1 MNNNFSN
8 PSNFSNPVLDSL
20 QNVDSFVGL
29 TSSVKD
35 LGKDA
40 LGAALVGTNEISNLV
55 TTPPVGSVFKAP
67 LAIEYSDSDSF
78 AYTRGDRGNRKKSD
92 KEDDISGSNGTV
104 NPLAAMDGVFTVG
117 SGGLMSIDVLADNG
131 AYQGQ
136 LGVFS
141 LNGMEN
147 FRLGSAE
154 FIEEAA
160 RRAIDGNGEGYLLF
174 DDATED
180 ARFNSQLGEQD
191 CNGGSYNGV
200 KTVGFEAGEKVALI
214 LVPNGSLESVAD
226 GNFKGSNRPLFSM
239 SAANKG
245 ATQFAKVS
253 TNVFGWED
261 IALKGGRSNFS
272 DADYNDIVIKVS
284 GATGQATELSQIL
297 KADRN
302 WLQTESAQN
311 ILTFAN
317 KSNAVLGWNQ
327 AALDAI
333 KIDKTNPPIA
343 SRNLA
348 ILETAVFDAVNGLT
362 AFYDAYKIDNG
373 ISPDASVEAAAS
385 QAAYRVLTELY
396 PNQKATFDG
405 ILNGYLQDLP
415 AGDFVTKGLAYG
427 KAVAE
432 GALASRAN
440 DGSKTVVPYIVST
453 EIGKWQPTSA
463 VASPLLPQWG
473 KVTPFALESSGQFRP
488 DAPPALDSD
497 EYTQDFNRTKD
508 IGSLNSTTR
517 TADQTEIAKFW
528 ADGGGTY
535 TPPGHWNSIAT
546 QLLSKNNASLVESA
560 HTLGVLNIALA
571 DAAIACWDAKY
582 TFDAWRPVT
591 AIRQAALDGNDATTA
606 DTTWQ
611 PLIATPPFPEYT
623 SGHST
628 FSSTAATVLTELMG
642 KNVSF
647 TTSSIG
653 LPGVTRSF
661 TSFQQAAQE
670 AGISRIYSGIHFMSA
685 NTSGLECGEQ
695 IGDYVINKF
704 MQSKTAS

>member
-1 MNNNFSN
+1 MNDNFSN

-20 QNVDSFVGL
+20 QDVDSFIGL
-29 TSSVKD
+29 ISPVKD
-35 LGKDA
+35 LGKGS
-40 LGAALVGTNEISNLV
+40 LGAALVETTAISNLV
-55 TTPPVGSVFKAP
+55 TTTPINNVFKAP
-67 LAIEYSDSDSF
+67 LSAEYSDFNGSS
-78 AYTRGDRGNRKKSD
+78 RKKSD
-92 KEDDISGSNGTV
+92 KDDDISGSNGTV
-104 NPLAAMDGVFTVG
+104 NPFAVMDGVFTVG
-117 SGGLMSIDVLADNG
+117 NGGLLSIDVLADNG
-131 AYQGQ
+131 AYRGQ

-141 LNGMEN
+141 LTGMEN
-147 FRLGSAE
+147 FRLGSAD
-154 FIEEAA
+154 FMEEAA
-160 RRAIDGNGEGYLLF
+160 RRAIEGDGEGYLLF
-174 DDATED
+174 NDDTED
-180 ARFNSQLGEQD
+180 ARFNSQLGERD
-191 CNGGSYNGV
+191 YNGASYSGV
-200 KTVGFEAGEKVALI
+200 KTVSFEAGEKVALI
-214 LVPNGSLESVAD
+214 LVPNGSLENVAD
-226 GNFKGSNRPLFSM
+226 GKFKGSNRPLFSM

-261 IALKGGRSNFS
+261 MARNSGRNRFS
-272 DADYNDIVIKVS
+272 DADYNDILIKVS
-284 GATGQATELSQIL
+284 GATGQSTELSQL
-297 KADRN
+297 VKANRN
-302 WLQTESAQN
+302 WLQTESAQK

-317 KSNAVLGWNQ
+317 KANAVLGWNQ

-333 KIDKTNPPIA
+333 KNDKTNPPIA

-362 AFYDAYKIDNG
+362 AFYDAYKFDNG
-373 ISPDASVEAAAS
+373 INPDASVEAAAS

-432 GALASRAN
+432 AALASRTN
-440 DGSKTVVPYIVST
+440 DGSQTVVPYTVST

-463 VASPLLPQWG
+463 VTSPLLPQWG
-473 KVTPFALESSGQFRP
+473 KVTPFALESSSQFRP
-488 DAPPALDSD
+488 DASPALTST
-497 EYTQDFNRTKD
+497 EYAEDFNLTKD
-508 IGSLNSTTR
+508 LGSLNSTTR
-517 TADQTEIAKFW
+517 TVDQTEIAKFW
-528 ADGGGTY
+528 ADGSGTY

-546 QLLSKNNASLVESA
+546 QLLNRNNASLVESA

-582 TFDAWRPVT
+582 TFDTWRPVT
-591 AIRQAALDGNDATTA
+591 AIHQAALDGNDATTA

-628 FSSTAATVLTELMG
+628 FSSAAATVLTELMG
-642 KNVSF
+642 DNVSF

-670 AGISRIYSGIHFMSA
+670 AGISRIYGGIHFLSA
-685 NTSGLECGEQ
+685 NTNGLECGEH
-695 IGDYVINKF
+695 IGDYIIANF
-704 MQSKTAS
+704 IQSKTA

>member
-1 MNNNFSN
+1 MNDNFSN

-20 QNVDSFVGL
+20 QNIDSFIGIN
-29 TSSVKD
+29 SASKD
-35 LGKDA
+35 LGKGS
-40 LGAALVGTNEISNLV
+40 LGAALVEPTEISNLV
-55 TTPPVGSVFKAP
+55 AATPVGSVFKAS
-67 LAIEYSDSDSF
+67 LAEYSDSDLGS
-78 AYTRGDRGNRKKSD
+78 RKGKGDN
-92 KEDDISGSNGTV
+92 ISGSNGTV
-104 NPLAAMDGVFTVG
+104 NPFAAMDGVFTVG
-117 SGGLMSIDVLADNG
+117 NGGLLSIDVLADNG

-141 LNGMEN
+141 LTGMEN
-147 FRLGSAE
+147 FRLGSAN

-160 RRAIDGNGEGYLLF
+160 RRAIEGDGEGYLLF
-174 DDATED
+174 NDASED
-180 ARFNSQLGEQD
+180 ARFNSQLGER
-191 CNGGSYNGV
+191 NYNGASYSGA
-200 KTVGFEAGEKVALI
+200 KTVSFEAGEKVALI
-214 LVPNGSLESVAD
+214 LVPNGSLENVAE
-226 GNFKGSNRPLFSM
+226 GKVKGSNRPLFSM

-245 ATQFAKVS
+245 ATQFAKVGTS
-253 TNVFGWED
+253 VFGWED
-261 IALKGGRSNFS
+261 IDRNGRNRFS
-272 DADYNDIVIKVS
+272 DADYNDILIKVS
-284 GATGQATELSQIL
+284 GATGQATDLSQVV
-297 KADRN
+297 KANRN
-302 WLQTESAQN
+302 WLQTEGAQK

-317 KSNAVLGWNQ
+317 KTNAVLGWNQ

-333 KIDKTNPPIA
+333 KTDKTNPPIA

-362 AFYDAYKIDNG
+362 AFYDAYKIDHG
-373 ISPDASVEAAAS
+373 IDPSASVEAAAS

-396 PNQKATFDG
+396 PNQKATFDA

-432 GALASRAN
+432 AALADRVD
-440 DGSKTVVPYIVST
+440 DGSKTAVPYTVST
-453 EIGKWQPTSA
+453 EIGQWQPTSA
-463 VASPLLPQWG
+463 VTSPLLPQWG
-473 KVTPFALESSGQFRP
+473 QVTPFALENSSQFRP
-488 DAPPALDSD
+488 DAPPALSSS
-497 EYTQDFNRTKD
+497 EYAEDFNQTKD

-528 ADGGGTY
+528 ADGSGTY

-546 QLLSKNNASLVESA
+546 QLLSQNNASLAESA
-560 HTLGVLNIALA
+560 HTLGVLSIALA
-571 DAAIACWDAKY
+571 DAAIACWEAKY
-582 TFDAWRPVT
+582 TFDTWRPVT
-591 AIRQAALDGNDATTA
+591 AIRQADADGNHATTA

-628 FSSTAATVLTELMG
+628 FSAAAATVLTELMG
-642 KNVSF
+642 ENVSF

-670 AGISRIYSGIHFMSA
+670 AGLSRIYGGIHFLSA
-685 NTSGLECGEQ
+685 NTNGLETGEN
-695 IGDYVINKF
+695 IGDYIIENY
-704 MQSKTAS
+704 MRSKTDY

>member
-1 MNNNFSN
+1 MNDNFSN

-20 QNVDSFVGL
+20 QNVDSLLGINA
-29 TSSVKD
+29 VKD
-35 LGKDA
+35 LGKGS
-40 LGAALVGTNEISNLV
+40 LGAALVETSEVDNLIA
-55 TTPPVGSVFKAP
+55 TPPVGSVFKAP
-67 LAIEYSDSDSF
+67 LAAGYSDLSS
-78 AYTRGDRGNRKKSD
+78 RKGA
-92 KEDDISGSNGTV
+92 DISGSNGTI
-104 NPLAAMDGVFTVG
+104 NPFAAMDGVFTVG
-117 SGGLMSIDVLADNG
+117 NGGLLSIDVLADNG

-141 LNGMEN
+141 LTGMEN

-154 FIEEAA
+154 FMIEAA

-180 ARFNSQLGEQD
+180 ARFNSQLGERD
-191 CNGGSYNGV
+191 YNGGSYNGV

-214 LVPNGSLESVAD
+214 LVPNSSLESVAD
-226 GNFKGSNRPLFSM
+226 GNFQGSNRPLFSM
-239 SAANKG
+239 SAANG
-245 ATQFAKVS
+245 ATQFAKVG

-284 GATGQATELSQIL
+284 GATGQATELSQVM

-311 ILTFAN
+311 ILAFSN
-317 KSNAVLGWNQ
+317 KVNAVLGWNQ
-327 AALDAI
+327 AALEAI
-333 KIDKTNPPIA
+333 KTDKTNPPIA

-362 AFYDAYKIDNG
+362 AFYDAYKFDNG
-373 ISPDASVEAAAS
+373 INPDASVEAAAS

-396 PNQKATFDG
+396 PTQKATFDG

-432 GALASRAN
+432 AALASRTN
-440 DGSKTVVPYIVST
+440 DGSKTVVPYTAST
-453 EIGKWQPTSA
+453 EIGKWQPTGS
-463 VASPLLPQWG
+463 VTSPLLPQWG
-473 KVTPFALESSGQFRP
+473 KVTPFALESSSQFRP
-488 DAPPALDSD
+488 DAPPALTST
-497 EYTQDFNRTKD
+497 EYAKDFNLTKD
-508 IGSLNSTTR
+508 LGSLNSTTR

-546 QLLSKNNASLVESA
+546 QLLGESNASLVESA
-560 HTLGVLNIALA
+560 HTLGVLSIALA

-582 TFDAWRPVT
+582 TFNTWRPVT
-591 AIRQAALDGNDATTA
+591 AIKQAALDGNDATTA
-606 DTTWQ
+606 DATWQ
-611 PLIATPPFPEYT
+611 SLIATPPFPEYT

-628 FSSTAATVLTELMG
+628 FSSTAATVLTELIG
-642 KNVSF
+642 DNVNF

-670 AGISRIYSGIHFMSA
+670 AGISRIYGGIHFLSA
-685 NTSGLECGEQ
+685 NISGLECGEQ
-695 IGDYVINKF
+695 IGEYVITNF
-704 MQSKTAS
+704 MQSKTA

>member
-1 MNNNFSN
+1 MNDNFSN
-8 PSNFSNPVLDSL
+8 LSNFSNPVLDSL

-29 TSSVKD
+29 TSPVKD
-35 LGKDA
+35 LGKGA

-55 TTPPVGSVFKAP
+55 TTTPVGSVFKAP
-67 LAIEYSDSDSF
+67 LSAEYSNFDSS
-78 AYTRGDRGNRKKSD
+78 NRTKSD
-92 KEDDISGSNGTV
+92 KEEDISGSNGTV
-104 NPLAAMDGVFTVG
+104 NPFAAMDGVFTVG
-117 SGGLMSIDVLADNG
+117 NGGLLSIDVLADNG

-141 LNGMEN
+141 LTGMEN
-147 FRLGSAE
+147 FRLGSAD
-154 FIEEAA
+154 FMEEAA
-160 RRAIDGNGEGYLLF
+160 RRVIDGNGEGYLLF

-180 ARFNSQLGEQD
+180 ARFNSQLGERD
-191 CNGGSYNGV
+191 YNGGSYNGV

-214 LVPNGSLESVAD
+214 LVPNGSFENVAD

-284 GATGQATELSQIL
+284 GATGQATELSQIM

-333 KIDKTNPPIA
+333 KTDKTNPPIA

-373 ISPDASVEAAAS
+373 LNPDASVEAAAS

-415 AGDFVTKGLAYG
+415 VGDFVTKGLAYG

-432 GALASRAN
+432 AALASRAN
-440 DGSKTVVPYIVST
+440 DGSKTVGPYTVST

-463 VASPLLPQWG
+463 VTSPLLPQWG
-473 KVTPFALESSGQFRP
+473 KVTPFALESGSQFRP
-488 DAPPALDSD
+488 DAPPALTST
-497 EYTQDFNRTKD
+497 EYAKDFNRTKD

-560 HTLGVLNIALA
+560 HTLGVLSIALA

-591 AIRQAALDGNDATTA
+591 AIRQATLDGNDATTA
-606 DTTWQ
+606 DATWQ

-642 KNVSF
+642 ENVSF

-670 AGISRIYSGIHFMSA
+670 AGISRIYGGIHFMSA

-695 IGDYVINKF
+695 IGDYVINNF

>member
-1 MNNNFSN
+1 MNDNFSN
-8 PSNFSNPVLDSL
+8 PSNFANPVLDSL

-29 TSSVKD
+29 TSPVKD
-35 LGKDA
+35 LGKGS
-40 LGAALVGTNEISNLV
+40 LGAALVETTEISNLV

-67 LAIEYSDSDSF
+67 LSAEYADFGRS
-78 AYTRGDRGNRKKSD
+78 KKSD
-92 KEDDISGSNGTV
+92 RDDDISGSNGTV
-104 NPLAAMDGVFTVG
+104 NPFAAMDGVFTVG
-117 SGGLMSIDVLADNG
+117 NGGLLSIDVLADNG

-141 LNGMEN
+141 LTGMEN
-147 FRLGSAE
+147 FRLGSAD
-154 FIEEAA
+154 FMEEAA
-160 RRAIDGNGEGYLLF
+160 RRAIEGNGEGYLLF
-174 DDATED
+174 DDATEG

-191 CNGGSYNGV
+191 CNVGDYSGA

-214 LVPNGSLESVAD
+214 LVPNGSLERVVE
-226 GNFKGSNRPLFSM
+226 GNFKGSSRPLFSM
-239 SAANKG
+239 SVANKG
-245 ATQFAKVS
+245 GTQLAKVS

-261 IALKGGRSNFS
+261 MDRGGRNRFS
-272 DADYNDIVIKVS
+272 DADYNDILIKVS
-284 GATGQATELSQIL
+284 GATGQAPELSQIV
-297 KADRN
+297 KANNN

-317 KSNAVLGWNQ
+317 KVNAVLGWNQ

-333 KIDKTNPPIA
+333 KTDKTNPPIA

-362 AFYDAYKIDNG
+362 AFYDAYKFDNG
-373 ISPDASVEAAAS
+373 INPDASVEAAAS

-427 KAVAE
+427 GAVAE
-432 GALASRAN
+432 AALASRAN
-440 DGSKTVVPYIVST
+440 DGSKAVVPYTVST

-463 VASPLLPQWG
+463 VTSPLLPQWG
-473 KVTPFALESSGQFRP
+473 KVTPFALESASQFRP
-488 DAPPALDSD
+488 DAPPALTST
-497 EYTQDFNRTKD
+497 EYAQDFNLTKD

-546 QLLSKNNASLVESA
+546 QLLNQNNASLVESA
-560 HTLGVLNIALA
+560 HTLGVLSIALA

-582 TFDAWRPVT
+582 TFDTWRPVT
-591 AIRQAALDGNDATTA
+591 TIRQAALDGNDATTA
-606 DTTWQ
+606 DATWQ

-628 FSSTAATVLTELMG
+628 FSSAAATVLTELMG
-642 KNVSF
+642 DNVSF

-670 AGISRIYSGIHFMSA
+670 AGISRIYGGIHFLSA
-685 NTSGLECGEQ
+685 NSNGLECGEH
-695 IGDYVINKF
+695 IGDYVITNF
-704 MQSKTAS
+704 MQSKTA

>member
-1 MNNNFSN
+1 MNDNFSN
-8 PSNFSNPVLDSL
+8 PSNFSNPVLDSF
-20 QNVDSFVGL
+20 QNVDGL
-29 TSSVKD
+29 NLLSSPTKD
-35 LGKDA
+35 LGRGT
-40 LGAALVGTNEISNLV
+40 LGAPLVGPTEFGDLV
-55 TTPPVGSVFKAP
+55 TSKPVGSVFKAP
-67 LAIEYSDSDSF
+67 LVTAEVESS
-78 AYTRGDRGNRKKSD
+78 NRKSSGKG
-92 KEDDISGSNGTV
+92 DDITGSNSAV
-104 NPLAAMDGVFTVG
+104 NPFAAMDGVFTVG
-117 SGGLMSIDVLADNG
+117 NGGLLSIDVLADNG

-141 LNGMEN
+141 LTGMEN
-147 FRLGSAE
+147 FRLGSAD
-154 FIEEAA
+154 FMAEAA
-160 RRAIDGNGEGYLLF
+160 RRAIEGNGEGYLLF

-180 ARFNSQLGEQD
+180 ARFNSQLGERD
-191 CNGGSYNGV
+191 YNGGSYNGV

-214 LVPNGSLESVAD
+214 LVANGSLESVAE

-245 ATQFAKVS
+245 GTQLAKVG

-261 IALKGGRSNFS
+261 MGRGGRNRFS
-272 DADYNDIVIKVS
+272 DADYNDILIKVS
-284 GATGQATELSQIL
+284 GATGQATELSQIVQ
-297 KADRN
+297 ANNN
-302 WLQTESAQN
+302 WLQTASAQN

-317 KSNAVLGWNQ
+317 KNNAVLGWNQ

-333 KIDKTNPPIA
+333 KLDKTNPPIA

-362 AFYDAYKIDNG
+362 AFYDAYKTDNG
-373 ISPDASVEAAAS
+373 TNPAASVEAAAS
-385 QAAYRVLTELY
+385 QAAYRVLRELY

-415 AGDFVTKGLAYG
+415 AGDFVNKGLAYG
-427 KAVAE
+427 TAVAE
-432 GALASRAN
+432 AALAARAN
-440 DGSKTVVPYIVST
+440 DGSKTLVPYTVST

-463 VASPLLPQWG
+463 VTSPLLPQWG
-473 KVTPFALESSGQFRP
+473 KVTPFALESGNQFRP
-488 DAPPALDSD
+488 DAPPALTST
-497 EYTQDFNRTKD
+497 EYAQDFNLTKD

-560 HTLGVLNIALA
+560 HTLGVLSIALA

-582 TFDAWRPVT
+582 TFDTWRPVT

-606 DTTWQ
+606 DATWQ

-628 FSSTAATVLTELMG
+628 FSAAAATILTELMG
-642 KNVSF
+642 ENVSF

-670 AGISRIYSGIHFMSA
+670 AGMSRIYGGIHFMAA
-685 NTSGLECGEQ
+685 NTNALECGEQ
-695 IGDYVINKF
+695 VGNYVIDNF
-704 MQSKTAS
+704 MRSKTNY

>member
-1 MNNNFSN
+1 MNDNFSN
-8 PSNFSNPVLDSL
+8 PSSFSNPILDSL
-20 QNVDSFVGL
+20 QNVDSFLGIN
-29 TSSVKD
+29 SPIKD
-35 LGKDA
+35 LGKSS
-40 LGAALVGTNEISNLV
+40 LGAALVGTNEIDNLI
-55 TTPPVGSVFKAP
+55 TITPVGSVFKAP
-67 LAIEYSDSDSF
+67 LIAEYSESE
-78 AYTRGDRGNRKKSD
+78 RGNRKGKN
-92 KEDDISGSNGTV
+92 DDISGSNGTV
-104 NPLAAMDGVFTVG
+104 NPFAAMDGVFTVG
-117 SGGLMSIDVLADNG
+117 NGGLLSIDVLADNG

-141 LNGMEN
+141 LTGMEN
-147 FRLGSAE
+147 FRLGSAD
-154 FIEEAA
+154 FMEEAA
-160 RRAIDGNGEGYLLF
+160 RRAIEGNGEGYLLF
-174 DDATED
+174 NDATED
-180 ARFNSQLGEQD
+180 ARFNSQLGERD
-191 CNGGSYNGV
+191 YNGASYSGV
-200 KTVGFEAGEKVALI
+200 KTVSFEAGEKVALI
-214 LVPNGSLESVAD
+214 LVPNGSLENVAD
-226 GNFKGSNRPLFSM
+226 GKFKGSNRPLFSM

-245 ATQFAKVS
+245 STQFAKVS

-261 IALKGGRSNFS
+261 MDRNSGRNRFS
-272 DADYNDIVIKVS
+272 DADYNDILIKVS
-284 GATGQATELSQIL
+284 GATGQATELSQVV

-302 WLQTESAQN
+302 WLQTESAQK

-317 KSNAVLGWNQ
+317 KANAVLGWNQ

-333 KIDKTNPPIA
+333 KTDKTNPPIA

-373 ISPDASVEAAAS
+373 LNPGASVEAAAS

-432 GALASRAN
+432 AALASRAN
-440 DGSKTVVPYIVST
+440 DGSKTVVPYTVST

-463 VASPLLPQWG
+463 VTSPLLPQWG
-473 KVTPFALESSGQFRP
+473 QVTPFALESGSQFRP
-488 DAPPALDSD
+488 DAPPALTST
-497 EYTQDFNRTKD
+497 EYAQDFNFTKD

-546 QLLSKNNASLVESA
+546 QLLTQNNASLVESA
-560 HTLGVLNIALA
+560 HTLGVLSIALA

-582 TFDAWRPVT
+582 TFDTWRPVT

-606 DTTWQ
+606 DATWQ

-628 FSSTAATVLTELMG
+628 FSSAAATVLTELMG
-642 KNVSF
+642 DNVSF

-670 AGISRIYSGIHFMSA
+670 AGISRIYGGIHFLSA
-685 NTSGLECGEQ
+685 NTNGLECGEH
-695 IGDYVINKF
+695 IGDYVITNF
-704 MQSKTAS
+704 MQSKTA

>member
-1 MNNNFSN
+1 MNDNYSN
-8 PSNFSNPVLDSL
+8 PSNFSNSVLDSL
-20 QNVDSFVGL
+20 LNVDGL
-29 TSSVKD
+29 TGIASPVKD
-35 LGKDA
+35 LVKGS
-40 LGAALVGTNEISNLV
+40 LGAPLVGTNEIINLV
-55 TTPPVGSVFKAP
+55 TTAPVGSVFKTS
-67 LAIEYSDSDSF
+67 LVSEYSDSDSF
-78 AYTRGDRGNRKKSD
+78 ASTKGDPSSSKGKN
-92 KEDDISGSNGTV
+92 EDISGSNGTV
-104 NPLAAMDGVFTVG
+104 NPFAAMDGVFTVG
-117 SGGLMSIDVLADNG
+117 NGGFLSIDVLADNG

-141 LNGMEN
+141 LTGMEK
-147 FRLGSAE
+147 FQLGSAD
-154 FIEEAA
+154 FVAEAA

-174 DDATED
+174 NDATED
-180 ARFNSQLGEQD
+180 ARFNSQLGEAD
-191 CNGGSYNGV
+191 CNGVNYSGA
-200 KTVGFEAGEKVALI
+200 KTVSFDAGERVALI
-214 LVPNGSLESVAD
+214 LLPNGSLESLAD
-226 GNFKGSNRPLFSM
+226 GNSQGSNSPLFSM

-261 IALKGGRSNFS
+261 MDNNAGRNSFS
-272 DADYNDIVIKVS
+272 DADYNDILIKVS
-284 GATGQATELSQIL
+284 GATGEATDLSQVV

-317 KSNAVLGWNQ
+317 KVNAVLGWNQ

-333 KIDKTNPPIA
+333 KTDKTNPPIA

-348 ILETAVFDAVNGLT
+348 ILETAVFDAVNGLA

-373 ISPDASVEAAAS
+373 INPAASVEAAAS

-432 GALASRAN
+432 AALASRTN
-440 DGSKTVVPYIVST
+440 DGSKTVVPYTVST

-463 VASPLLPQWG
+463 VTSPLLPQWG
-473 KVTPFALESSGQFRP
+473 KVTPFALESGSQFRP
-488 DAPPALDSD
+488 DAPPALTST
-497 EYTQDFNRTKD
+497 EYAQNFNLTKD
-508 IGSLNSTTR
+508 LGSLNSTTR

-560 HTLGVLNIALA
+560 HTLGVLSIAMA

-606 DTTWQ
+606 DATWQ

-628 FSSTAATVLTELMG
+628 FSSAAATVLTELMG
-642 KNVSF
+642 DNVSF

-670 AGISRIYSGIHFMSA
+670 AGISRIYGGIHFLSA

-695 IGDYVINKF
+695 IGDYIVSNF
-704 MQSKTAS
+704 MQSKTA